1 MTHSGFLLRP
11 GSGGGGPAGTS
22 SGSGSTTAGAAAAA
36 GCSTTSPPSPVS
48 AGMAAGAGADA
59 PPDSAAPPDSPPP
72 GPARPSASRRSRD
85 LRRRCSGT
93 SVIPRRLGGP
103 RGRQEG
109 PRGSQGANTDVTAFI
124 ASLVV
129 LAMMVG
135 IVFLVGIKR
144 KPGTPTTWGEAF
156 IAATFVFAILLMIYG
171 IVPDRW
177 LRWADGELKWRSDKI
192 GIPTGPISH
201 FHFWFIKIQGHLLWP
216 QGLTFGGRGRIQSQ
230 AEG

>member
-1 MTHSGFLLRP
+1 MTRTCSIIVSSFTSSP
-11 GSGGGGPAGTS
+11 FPAGS
-22 SGSGSTTAGAAAAA
+22 KAAEGSRT
-36 GCSTTSPPSPVS
+36 
-48 AGMAAGAGADA
+48 
-59 PPDSAAPPDSPPP
+59 
-72 GPARPSASRRSRD
+72 
-85 LRRRCSGT
+85 
-93 SVIPRRLGGP
+93 

-177 LRWADGELKWRSDKI
+177 LRWADGELKWRSDSI
-192 GIPTGPISH
+192 GIPVGP
-201 FHFWFIKIQGHLLWP
+201 FHFLGNKENVLFGDGI
-216 QGLTFGGRGRIQSQ
+216 TFFGRGRVIVSKQVIRDIV
-230 AEG
+230 A